1 MSEKTVKGYKVF
13 NPDWTCRGFQYKV
26 GEYYERDENPIVC
39 KRGFHFC
46 ERLED
51 CFNYYDFDSENKV
64 AEITAYG
71 EIVVQNNKCC
81 TNKIKIEKELSWY
94 EVLSIVNIGKHCT
107 GIGNSGNWNSGNW
120 NSGSWNSGNGNA
132 GDRNSGGYNAGDYN
146 SGDYNSGGYNA
157 GDYNS
162 GDYNSGGYN
171 AGDYNSGD
179 YNSGGYNAGDYNSGG
194 YNSGD
199 FNSGN
204 WNSGSWNTTDCS
216 SGCFNTVEQKIFLFN
231 RLSDWTMKDWRS
243 SKARDILY
251 GVGVSPVQKIYE
263 VDMADKEKKEHPKYQ
278 ITGFY
283 LKKLSLKE
291 IAEERQKCWDKLSQ
305 EQKDIV
311 MAIPNFDKAIFKETT
326 GIDVDMEE

>member
-26 GEYYERDENPIVC
+26 GESYEMDKEPIAC

-81 TNKIKIEKELSWY
+81 TNKIKIEQELSWY

-107 GIGNSGNWNSGNW
+107 GIG

-171 AGDYNSGD
+171 AGDYNSGE
-179 YNSGGYNAGDYNSGG
+179 YNSGEYNSGG

-263 VDMADKEKKEHPKYQ
+263 VDMADKEKKEHPEYQ

-283 LKKLSLKE
+283 LKKMSLKE

-311 MAIPNFDKAIFKETT
+311 ISIPNFDKAIFKETT